1 MRILSHSL
9 QRRRIS
15 KVNEDNK
22 TSKDSKMIKKIL
34 GIISVFLL
42 IYWVIGLLGYSA
54 YAQFL
59 GLGIYPP
66 LLEVTIMP
74 GKTITQVYKLSNPGE
89 VDLMMTSSIVSFEPS
104 DETGSIKFVEDPE
117 RLKPIS
123 FAFLNANLR
132 LGQTFPLPAGG
143 TQEVVLIIK
152 VPETAPEKDYYAT
165 LLFQTA
171 PMKGYGTL
179 SATQTQAKIG
189 ANLLITV
196 SRTGKP
202 IKKATVEEFKLFN
215 WYIIDSFTQ
224 PEFFIKIKNAGH
236 SYFKPLG
243 NITLRGWFNQT
254 ETLELLPQNILS
266 GFSREIQCQIDDKV
280 GPCQG
285 TFKFLVGPFRAKLEF
300 GLDDFSSQ
308 YQKEI
313 RFIAIPIKLV
323 LGLFILVIIL
333 GLIRAKL
340 GLDKG

>member
-1 MRILSHSL
+1 M
-9 QRRRIS
+9 
-15 KVNEDNK
+15 
-22 TSKDSKMIKKIL
+22 KKQKIYL
-34 GIISVFLL
+34 TEISVIILLL
-42 IYWVIGLLGYSA
+42 ISYLLSPISA
-54 YAQFL
+54 HAQSL

-89 VDLMMTSSIVSFEPS
+89 IDLMMTSSIVSFEPS
-104 DETGSIKFVEDPE
+104 DEIGGIKFVADTE

-123 FAFLNANLR
+123 FAFLNADLR
-132 LGQTFPLPAGG
+132 LGQTFSLPSGS
-143 TQEVVLIIK
+143 TQEIVLIIK
-152 VPETAPEKDYYAT
+152 VPETALEKDYYAT

-179 SATQTQAKIG
+179 SASQTQTKIG

-202 IKKATVEEFKLFN
+202 IKKAAIEEFRLVN
-215 WYIIDSFTQ
+215 CSRLCIIDSFTQ

-243 NITLRGWFNQT
+243 QVLLQGWFKQE
-254 ETLELLPQNILS
+254 ETLDLLPQNILS
-266 GFSREIQCQIDDKV
+266 GFSREIQCQMEEQII
-280 GPCQG
+280 PCQSKS
-285 TFKFLVGPFRAKLEF
+285 KFLIGPFKAKIEF

-323 LGLFILVIIL
+323 LGLFVLVIIL
-333 GLIRAKL
+333 GLIKTKL
-340 GLDKG
+340 GLDKI

>member
-1 MRILSHSL
+1 MAR
-9 QRRRIS
+9 
-15 KVNEDNK
+15 K
-22 TSKDSKMIKKIL
+22 IKKFFVGNLLVIL
-34 GIISVFLL
+34 LLTSYIIHHTS
-42 IYWVIGLLGYSA
+42 IA
-54 YAQFL
+54 NAQSL

-66 LLEVTIMP
+66 LLEVTLMP

-104 DETGSIKFVEDPE
+104 DETGGIKFMADAE

-123 FAFLNANLR
+123 FSFLNADLR
-132 LGQTFPLPAGG
+132 LGQTFPLPAGK
-143 TQEVVLIIK
+143 TQEIVLILK

-165 LLFQTA
+165 FLFQTA
-171 PMKGYGTL
+171 PMKGYGNL
-179 SATQTQAKIG
+179 SASQAQAKIG
-189 ANLLITV
+189 TNLLITV

-202 IKKATVEEFKLFN
+202 FKKAMVEEFRLFN
-215 WYIIDSFTQ
+215 CSRICLIDSFSQ
-224 PEFFIKIKNAGH
+224 PQFVIRVKNTGH

-243 NITLRGWFNQT
+243 NIILHGWFNQE

-266 GFSREIQCQIDDKV
+266 DFSREIQCQIDDKV

-285 TFKFLVGPFRAKLEF
+285 KTKFLIGAFNAKLEF

-308 YQKEI
+308 YQQEI